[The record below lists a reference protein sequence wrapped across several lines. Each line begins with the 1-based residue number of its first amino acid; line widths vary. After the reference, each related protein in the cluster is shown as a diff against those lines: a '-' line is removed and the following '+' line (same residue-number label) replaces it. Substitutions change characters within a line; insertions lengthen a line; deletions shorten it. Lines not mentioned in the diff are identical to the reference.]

1 MLRKLVV
8 ACLLLI
14 AVAAALW
21 AWRPGDLKDIL
32 ADGPFRSTAGFERHR
47 LPIEH
52 TDRLFDIGVVDAN
65 GDGWL
70 DIYTSNH
77 HFRQVLLLADGQG
90 GYRDVAGEWGLDQ
103 SREFPLAELSF
114 SVPELDKPGVY
125 VYWRGTNVIV
135 RSHRMQETGRW
146 RGSMHIYSG
155 VKIVGREGFQADSH
169 ETRDDAVVRTR
180 VDFEP
185 RGDGMLVLTPGS
197 QGLPLD
203 FHFEGGVRPEQIF
216 VGLGKVQPKSATFS
230 LAMRDRHA
238 MAWAD
243 FNGDGVMDVFINR
256 GALGGAL
263 RAFPRE
269 VVDAVR
275 DELLVSRAPGRFVDA
290 AAELGIDK
298 QGCSGRHAMWVDF
311 DGDGLLDL
319 FVNCYDR
326 DAVEGD
332 YPKQL
337 YRQHPKG
344 VLRNVASEVGLG
356 LPDDQMTNLVWLDVD
371 ADGRLDLVAFQ
382 PDHGVV
388 LYRNDGRTFVREIVV
403 AMRPDVAGRIQRATG
418 SASYYDGKLAVGDYD
433 ADGRADIF
441 LASRHGNVLLRN
453 TGGRFEVAD
462 LAAAGLPASSMYA
475 AWVDFDNDGL
485 LDLHCFPHG
494 LYRQGPDH
502 RFEKTGALA
511 THPDRYQAAMVTW
524 ADLDNDGRLDVLFA
538 FEENPKFT
546 PWWSLGSEP
555 SPRARWHVEAFRN
568 VSPHDHHWLQVDLLG
583 TPDNREGVGALVTA
597 RRGQTVLTRGAGW
610 AEGSFFSQ
618 GHHRAYFGL
627 GAGSGLDSLEVRWSD
642 GHRQRVDSPGVDRRL
657 VIRRDGDGSASG
669 APAVPPARP

>member
-326 DAVEGD
+326 ESVSGD

-337 YRQHPKG
+337 YRQHPAG
-344 VLRNVASEVGLG
+344 VLRNVAGTVGLG
-356 LPDDQMTNLVWLDVD
+356 LPDQQMGNLVWFDVEG
-371 ADGRLDLVAFQ
+371 DGDQDLIAFQ
-382 PDHGVV
+382 DEGLV
-388 LYRNDGRTFVREIVV
+388 LYRNDRSNFVREVIVPREV
-403 AMRPDVAGRIQRATG
+403 DVAHKIAKLTQTNAF
-418 SASYYDGKLAVGDYD
+418 YDGKLAVGDYD
-433 ADGRADIF
+433 NDGLPDVF
-441 LASRHGNVLLRN
+441 SSSRRGNVLLRN
-453 TGGRFEVAD
+453 RSGRLEVVD
-462 LAAAGLPASSMYA
+462 TRAAGLPPDSMYSV
-475 AWVDFDNDGL
+475 WVDYDNDGR
-485 LDLHCFPHG
+485 LDLHLFPQG
-494 LYRQGPDH
+494 LYRQRTDGTFEETGILTARTD
-502 RFEKTGALA
+502 RFDAVIA
-511 THPDRYQAAMVTW
+511 QWV
-524 ADLDNDGRLDVLFA
+524 DLDNDGRLDVIFA
-538 FEENPKFT
+538 LDENRHFN
-546 PWWSLGSEP
+546 PWWQFGRTP
-555 SPRARWHVEAFRN
+555 PQRARWQVVALRNEA
-568 VSPHDHHWLQVDLLG
+568 PPGQHWLQVDLRG
-583 TPDNREGVGALVTA
+583 RSGNREGIGATVRLKTLN
-597 RRGQTVLTRGAGW
+597 GTQTQTVGHG
-610 AEGSFFSQ
+610 EGSFFSQ
-618 GHHRAYFGL
+618 GYYRLHFGL
-627 GAGSGLDSLEVRWSD
+627 GESTAIESLVVRWSD
-642 GHRQRVDSPGVDRRL
+642 GSTNELQALQGGRR
-657 VIRRDGDGSASG
+657 ITIERR
-669 APAVPPARP
+669 